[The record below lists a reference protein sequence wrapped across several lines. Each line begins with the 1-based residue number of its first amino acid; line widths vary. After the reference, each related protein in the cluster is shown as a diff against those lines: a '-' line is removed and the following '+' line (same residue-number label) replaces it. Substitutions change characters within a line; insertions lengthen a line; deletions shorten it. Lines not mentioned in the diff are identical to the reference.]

1 MKKLQL
7 DSVILLFEDSSF
19 LFNIIDIIIDVGES
33 FDIDIID
40 TVLDILLF
48 FGYLKSEL
56 FDEMNREFP
65 FDKIMDFLNNGID
78 SDDDNLNMDSFL
90 WTIRII
96 EELE

>member
-1 MKKLQL
+1 M
-7 DSVILLFEDSSF
+7 
-19 LFNIIDIIIDVGES
+19 
-33 FDIDIID
+33 
-40 TVLDILLF
+40 
-48 FGYLKSEL
+48 KSEL